1 MGLQEAPH
9 WGVLGLEE
17 APRSVVWLVEATFWS
32 GAGGGPSLGWGVA
45 GGGVVGFEEVTV
57 AERLKEEGE
66 PQTATEGAS
75 CD

>member
-1 MGLQEAPH
+1 MWCGWWRPLFGVGL
-9 WGVLGLEE
+9 VE
-17 APRSVVWLVEATFWS
+17 APR
-32 GAGGGPSLGWGVA
+32 WGVA